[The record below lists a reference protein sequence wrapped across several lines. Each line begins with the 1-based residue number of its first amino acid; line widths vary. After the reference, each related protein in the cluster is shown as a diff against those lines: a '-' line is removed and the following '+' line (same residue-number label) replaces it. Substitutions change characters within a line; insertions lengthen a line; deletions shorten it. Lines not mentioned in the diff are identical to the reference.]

1 MTNNTTTKPME
12 YQVSRVDKGHYEC
25 YYQGLILSIYKVD
38 PSMVFLDEKGNK
50 QLWMCR
56 IDEKRTPVWA
66 DRKRKVIEKA
76 IKQINLNEL

>member
-1 MTNNTTTKPME
+1 
-12 YQVSRVDKGHYEC
+12 
-25 YYQGLILSIYKVD
+25 
-38 PSMVFLDEKGNK
+38 MVFLDEKGNK

-56 IDEKRTPVWA
+56 INENCTPVWA

>member
-1 MTNNTTTKPME
+1 MK

-56 IDEKRTPVWA
+56 IDEKCTPVWA

-76 IKQINLNEL
+76 IKYLNKKQHETNRTTTIH